1 MGGGRFASVRTYLSL
16 EILKSDCID
25 ILAKEFWSRS
35 ITVVV
40 RYDKIMNVFERRKP
54 DELRIWVSSK

>member
-16 EILKSDCID
+16 EILKSDCTD
-25 ILAKEFWSRS
+25 ILAKELWSRS
-35 ITVVV
+35 ITAVV
-40 RYDKIMNVFERRKP
+40 RYDKIMNVFERRKL